1 MNDLDVPVALRI
13 SGQLEEEEE
22 ELPNLSFEIQVG
34 PIPVS
39 CDDDSERTLLDSIH
53 LLLGSPSRITSS
65 PHPVRT

>member
-22 ELPNLSFEIQVG
+22 LPNLSFENQVG